1 MPSARTPRVRTARAV
16 PLRALA
22 ALQMV
27 ALLGICGCGPSRGE
41 RVVAADSGAVD
52 ISIPRP
58 SFTLTDTDG
67 KPFPFAERTTG
78 RLTFLEFGYTNCPD
92 VCPVHMANLATVI
105 GKLAPSDRMRITVV
119 FVSVDPNR
127 DSARVLRKWLDSF
140 SSEFIG
146 LRGTSEETAAAQKL
160 VGFGAAIIQ
169 ADPSGA
175 KGATTVSHAAPV
187 VVFTADDTAH
197 VMYPFGTR
205 QSDWTRDMPLLLARG
220 GTSIVA
226 GNARP
231 TATVTRAY
239 VVIPAG
245 QGPAALYFVATNPF
259 AMADTIVSIGTEAIG
274 PATLHQSMQDK
285 VAGTVHMMPVTAL
298 EVPARGAA
306 RLAPGGYHG
315 MIAPLA
321 RPLVRGERIA
331 LTVRFEHGGVVRAE
345 ATVITYADVDTATAP
360 NSTAPNSNRR

>member
-1 MPSARTPRVRTARAV
+1 MDV
-16 PLRALA
+16 
-22 ALQMV
+22 
-27 ALLGICGCGPSRGE
+27 
-41 RVVAADSGAVD
+41 
-52 ISIPRP
+52 SIPRP

-67 KPFPFAERTTG
+67 KPFAFAERTAG

-92 VCPVHMANLATVI
+92 VCPVHLANLATVL

-119 FVSVDPNR
+119 FVSVDPDR
-127 DSARVLRKWLDSF
+127 DSSAVLRKWLDSF
-140 SSEFIG
+140 DANFIG
-146 LRGTSEETAAAQKL
+146 LRGTSEETDAAQKL
-160 VGFGAAIIQ
+160 VGFGPALIQ
-169 ADPSGA
+169 IDAGGA

-205 QSDWTRDMPLLLARG
+205 QTDWTRDIPLLLARRG
-220 GTSIVA
+220 QPATAGTGSSAATSVTGISVA
-226 GNARP
+226 TSLTGRP
-231 TATVTRAY
+231 TTIDRAY

-259 AMADTIVSIGTEAIG
+259 ATADTIVSIGTEAIG

-285 VAGTVHMMPVTAL
+285 VAGTVHMMPVAAL
-298 EVPARGAA
+298 EVPARGSA

-321 RPLVRGERIA
+321 RPLVRGERVA
-331 LTVRFEHGGVVRAE
+331 LTVRFAQAGVVRAE

-360 NSTAPNSNRR
+360 NSTKR

>member
-1 MPSARTPRVRTARAV
+1 M
-16 PLRALA
+16 
-22 ALQMV
+22 
-27 ALLGICGCGPSRGE
+27 
-41 RVVAADSGAVD
+41 D
-52 ISIPRP
+52 ISVPRP
-58 SFTLTDTDG
+58 AFTLTDTDG
-67 KPFPFAERTTG
+67 KPFAFAERTAG

-92 VCPVHMANLATVI
+92 VCPVHLANLATVL
-105 GKLAPSDRMRITVV
+105 GKLAPSDRMRTTVV
-119 FVSVDPNR
+119 FVTVDPDR
-127 DSARVLRKWLDSF
+127 DSSTVLRKWLDSF
-140 SSEFIG
+140 DADFIG
-146 LRGTSEETAAAQKL
+146 LRGTREQIDSAQKL
-160 VGFGAAIIQ
+160 VGFGPALIQ
-169 ADPSGA
+169 VDAGGP

-205 QSDWTRDMPLLLARG
+205 QSDWTRDIPLLLARG
-220 GTSIVA
+220 GETLTYATGRLTAMSTRPTA
-226 GNARP
+226 MSTRP
-231 TATVTRAY
+231 TATIERAY

-298 EVPARGAA
+298 EVPARGTA

-331 LTVRFEHGGVVRAE
+331 LTVRFEHGGVVRAD

-360 NSTAPNSNRR
+360 NSIKR